1 MEWPLGA
8 WKEPPRPKIS
18 ACPCPGSAW
27 LERRVL
33 AGVAELFATCDDKVK
48 VQYKDVSDVDSAV
61 SRLTL
66 PIPSTRDPIYIRALI
81 EE

>member
-8 WKEPPRPKIS
+8 WKEPPRPKVS

-33 AGVAELFATCDDKVK
+33 AGVAEVFATCDDKVK
-48 VQYKDVSDVDSAV
+48 VRYKDVSDVDLAPSPV
-61 SRLTL
+61 LPYLFHRL
-66 PIPSTRDPIYIRALI
+66 DPIYIRALI